1 LVQRHARSRFFAV
14 LALSTT
20 ALLASA
26 AGAQTT
32 DHLRRELEGVGVDEK
47 LGGAVPL
54 DHEFLDESGRTVSLR
69 KWAGRPILLSL
80 NYTNCPMLCSLQLAG
95 VAKVLKDLGDRAG
108 SPTSEAR
115 WGGGPGSPTS
125 EARWGGGRRFEIV
138 TVSIDPAERFPQLAR
153 FQRRYVGQAGGSR
166 ELSARWHFLAGSEE
180 RIRALAGAVGFRYR
194 YDPEAK
200 EFRHQATLIVIGA
213 DGRVS
218 SYLHGILYEP
228 DALVAALERA
238 ARSEVIDA
246 DAQATLGGFLLNCF
260 AFDPE
265 DHTPLALRIMRSG
278 GVLAV
283 LFLAGFMGR
292 HFVREHRARNK

>member
-1 LVQRHARSRFFAV
+1 M
-14 LALSTT
+14 
-20 ALLASA
+20 ALLAGVA
-26 AGAQTT
+26 RAQTT

-47 LGGAVPL
+47 LGGRVPL

-80 NYTNCPMLCSLQLAG
+80 NYTSCPMLCSLQLAG
-95 VAKVLKDLGDRAG
+95 VAKGLKDLGDRAG
-108 SPTSEAR
+108 K
-115 WGGGPGSPTS
+115 
-125 EARWGGGRRFEIV
+125 RFEIV
-138 TVSIDPAERFPQLAR
+138 TVSIDPAERFSQLGR
-153 FQRRYVGQAGGSR
+153 FHRVYVGQAGGSR
-166 ELSARWHFLAGSEE
+166 ELAARWHFLSGAED
-180 RIRALAGAVGFRYR
+180 RIRALADAVGFRYR
-194 YDPEAK
+194 YDPETK
-200 EFRHQATLIVIGA
+200 EFRHQATLVVIGS

-238 ARSEVIDA
+238 GRSEVIDA
-246 DAQATLGGFLLNCF
+246 GVQATLGGFLMNCF

-265 DHTPLALRIMRSG
+265 DHTPLALRVMRSG
-278 GVLAV
+278 GVLAF